1 MNLRFNTV
9 KFKTK
14 EQLLRAKQVLIPKEF
29 NSKLIELVGTKLTVN
44 IKCGKHWCSYKGTIV
59 IEDDETI
66 KHTIETYGIN
76 GCYFLWIQ
84 T

>member
-44 IKCGKHWCSYKGTIV
+44 IKCG
-59 IEDDETI
+59 
-66 KHTIETYGIN
+66 
-76 GCYFLWIQ
+76 
-84 T
+84 